1 MSFYGTGFVNSSDL
15 EIRFGAHEPGGPNFA
30 RVNMTGPGLAK
41 WDMPRLWDVKFVSDV
56 KISTTNPYHGQT
68 SRVDVV
74 VTSNKQQYFRSDHV
88 YYYSSSSAAMTV
100 VTNARRGAVAGQ
112 LATFRIEARE
122 ANGAA
127 KIEGGDQF
135 VVSLSHTHPNYQAP
149 LCRIKSICPFIL
161 RSPWDISIV
170 NPFGNGPS
178 APSAQ
183 PSANE
188 TPSAPQPVPRALFNN
203 HATRVKHGPRDRRGQ
218 STL

>member
-1 MSFYGTGFVNSSDL
+1 MLS
-15 EIRFGAHEPGGPNFA
+15 PG
-30 RVNMTGPGLAK
+30 
-41 WDMPRLWDVKFVSDV
+41 S
-56 KISTTNPYHGQT
+56 
-68 SRVDVV
+68 
-74 VTSNKQQYFRSDHV
+74 
-88 YYYSSSSAAMTV
+88 
-100 VTNARRGAVAGQ
+100 
-112 LATFRIEARE
+112 FRIEARE

-161 RSPWDISIV
+161 RSPWDISIA